1 MTTKEGALSSKAR
14 ILIIDDEEDIC
25 MFSKSVLEKTGKYE
39 VTFSTRAREGIDLA
53 RSHKPDLI
61 LLDMRMPE
69 MDGAEAARC
78 LSEDELTSAI
88 PVVFLSAVAVPAAFL
103 IAMLGNQEA
112 RQREGTKERYHFIQ
126 KPIAPVEL
134 VNRLENILSGTPDPQ
149 KN

>member
-1 MTTKEGALSSKAR
+1 MSEKAR

-25 MFSKSVLEKTGKYE
+25 MFSKSALEKTGKYE

-53 RSHKPDLI
+53 RSHRPDLI

-78 LSEDELTSAI
+78 LSEDTATSSI

-112 RQREGTKERYHFIQ
+112 RERAKIKERYHFIQ
-126 KPIAPVEL
+126 KPIAPAEL
-134 VNRLENILSGTPDPQ
+134 VNRLENILSGKTDNQ
-149 KN
+149 N

>member
-1 MTTKEGALSSKAR
+1 VSTKAR

-25 MFSKSVLEKTGKYE
+25 MFSKSALEKTGRYE

-53 RSHKPDLI
+53 KSHKPDLI

-78 LSEDELTSAI
+78 LSEDAATSSI

-103 IAMLGNQEA
+103 IALLGNQET
-112 RQREGTKERYHFIQ
+112 RQKSGAKEKYHFIQ
-126 KPIAPVEL
+126 KPIAPADL
-134 VNRLENILSGTPDPQ
+134 VTRLEIILSGKAGNQ
-149 KN
+149 N